1 MTPTRHWSVA
11 RDIKRKHAGIGQPIS
26 QDLEN
31 KKEQAC
37 KELTDLVTLM
47 TVYLNIEELNSA
59 PLQPTLPFYR
69 PQPWFKPFNKLH
81 NETIMNARKRIEEQK
96 EREEQQQPHSWVKK
110 EDCMNLGVIK
120 ELKDNHWACRAI
132 KEEKRGTKKI

>member
-1 MTPTRHWSVA
+1 LTPTRHWSVA

-47 TVYLNIEELNSA
+47 AVYLNIEELNSA
-59 PLQPTLPFYR
+59 PLQPTLPFIV
-69 PQPWFKPFNKLH
+69 L
-81 NETIMNARKRIEEQK
+81 
-96 EREEQQQPHSWVKK
+96 
-110 EDCMNLGVIK
+110 NLG
-120 ELKDNHWACRAI
+120 LNHLI
-132 KEEKRGTKKI
+132 NYTMKRL